1 MMRKNTIR
9 DIEKRPLRVC
19 ILSYRSNPHCG
30 GQGVYVKNLSRAL
43 KDIGC
48 RVDVLSG
55 PPDPDVDKDIGLTRL
70 PGLDLYNSDNPFRIP
85 GLSELK
91 EPTNIVEALGVW
103 TGGFPEPLTFG
114 LRAYRHLKT
123 RLHRYDIVHD
133 NQSLSYPLLA
143 LSSRIPTITTIH
155 HPITIDRKMEIR
167 SRNWPWQKIK
177 AYRWYSFINM
187 QVRTARRLPGAI
199 TVSECAKTDI
209 VREFKLS
216 PDDLQVVP
224 NGIDTARFYP
234 IPAIEREKGHI
245 LVTTSADV
253 PLKGLRYLLLAVA
266 KLVKKRDVKLT
277 VVGKCSKKSVTG
289 KLIRQL
295 GIGPHVSFTGRI
307 TNGSFVKLYARASM
321 AVVPSLYEGF
331 GLPAGEAM
339 ACGVPVISTT
349 AGALPEVV
357 GDAGILVPPGDAD
370 ALAEAIAD
378 LLDHPE
384 KARRLGVAGMQ
395 RIHEKFTWRN
405 AAQKTLDTYYR
416 TIHDYRRLQ

>member
-1 MMRKNTIR
+1 MKNNHVY
-9 DIEKRPLRVC
+9 EQMKKQPLRVC

-43 KDIGC
+43 RDTGC
-48 RVDVLSG
+48 EVDVLSG
-55 PPDPDVDKDIGLTRL
+55 PPDPDLDRDIGLTRL
-70 PGLDLYNSDNPFRIP
+70 PGLDLYNPENPFRIP
-85 GLSELK
+85 GLTELK
-91 EPTNIVEALGVW
+91 DPASIIEALGVW

-123 RLHRYDIVHD
+123 RLHHYDIVHD

-143 LSSRIPTITTIH
+143 LSNRVPTITTIH
-155 HPITIDRKMEIR
+155 HPMTIDRKMEVR
-167 SRNWPWQKIK
+167 SREWPWQKLK

-199 TVSECAKTDI
+199 TVSECSKADI
-209 VREFKLS
+209 VKDFKLS
-216 PDDLQVVP
+216 PDRLEVIP
-224 NGIDTARFYP
+224 NGIDIARFYP
-234 IPAIEREKGHI
+234 IPAIKREKGHI

-253 PLKGLRYLLLAVA
+253 PLKGLRYLLTAVA
-266 KLVKKRDVKLT
+266 MLRKTRDVKLT
-277 VVGKCSKKSVTG
+277 VVGKLSEKSATG
-289 KLIRQL
+289 KLIRRL
-295 GIGPHVSFTGRI
+295 GIGDHVSFTGRI

-349 AGALPEVV
+349 AGALSEVV
-357 GDAGILVPPGDAD
+357 GDAGILVPPGDAP
-370 ALAEAIAD
+370 ALAAAIAG

-384 KARRLGVAGMQ
+384 KARFLGRAGVE
-395 RIHEKFTWRN
+395 RIHRKFTWRN
-405 AAQKTLDTYYR
+405 AALKTLETYHR
-416 TIHDYRRLQ
+416 IIHDYRRLQ